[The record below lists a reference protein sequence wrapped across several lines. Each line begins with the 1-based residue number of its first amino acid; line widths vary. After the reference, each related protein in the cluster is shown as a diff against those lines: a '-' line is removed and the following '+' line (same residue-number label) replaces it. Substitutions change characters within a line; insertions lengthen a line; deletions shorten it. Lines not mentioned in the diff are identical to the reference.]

1 MTNNFFSSF
10 GMDLNPTSAVPEHG
24 VKFGAFKN

>member
-1 MTNNFFSSF
+1 MTNNLFSSF
-10 GMDLNPTSAVPEHG
+10 GMYLNATSAVPEDG